1 MLRGLTLSIVIP
13 AYNEERRLPSTL
25 DGVLRWLDQSPH
37 RNAEVLVVDDGSR
50 DGTAALV
57 RKRAAADS
65 RVRLVQNPGNRGK
78 GYAVRHGMSK
88 ARGDWM
94 LISDADLS
102 APIEELPKLL
112 KAAERN

>member
-57 RKRAAADS
+57 RTRAAADS
-65 RVRLVQNPGNRGK
+65 RGRRVQNPGNRGK
-78 GYAVRHGMSK
+78 GCSGLRGMTKS
-88 ARGDWM
+88 RGDWM
-94 LISDADLS
+94 LSSVA
-102 APIEELPKLL
+102 
-112 KAAERN
+112 